1 MPRQTNKYLFSKIN
15 RDFISRKVEGI
26 IMERKYSTQMEAAR
40 MGIVTPE
47 LEAVAK
53 KENRSVEELLPL
65 MASGKMVIP
74 ANVNHKSL
82 EPNGVGSMLKTKINV
97 NLGISRDCKD
107 YDIEMK
113 KVMRA
118 VDLGAEAIMDLS
130 SHGNTQ
136 PFRQKLCAEC
146 PAMIGTVPIYDSVI
160 HYQRDL
166 GTLTAQD
173 FIDVIRLHAQDGVD
187 FVTLHCGITRKTID
201 QIKNGG
207 RKMNIVSR
215 GGSLVFAWM
224 SMTGNE
230 NPFYEYYDEIVEICR
245 EYDVTISLG
254 DACRPGCLAD
264 ATDGC
269 QIEELIMLGE
279 LTERAWK
286 RDVQVMV
293 EGPGHVPMDQ
303 IAANMKIQQT
313 ICKGA
318 PFYVL
323 GPLVTDI
330 APGYDHITAAIGGA
344 IAAWNGA
351 AFLCYV
357 TPAEHLALPN
367 VDDVHQGII
376 ASKIAAHAADIAKG
390 IPGARD
396 QDDRMADAR
405 KALDW
410 DAQWLEALD
419 PEVAKEIRKSRMPE
433 EDHSDT
439 CSMCGKFCAV
449 RSMNK
454 ALAGEVIDIL

>member
-1 MPRQTNKYLFSKIN
+1 MNAKETGASYTTQM
-15 RDFISRKVEGI
+15 DAARKGI
-26 IMERKYSTQMEAAR
+26 ITQEMK
-40 MGIVTPE
+40 IVAQKEKMDEEKLRQLVSEGKVAIPCNKGHQCLNPE
-47 LEAVAK
+47 
-53 KENRSVEELLPL
+53 
-65 MASGKMVIP
+65 
-74 ANVNHKSL
+74 
-82 EPNGVGSMLKTKINV
+82 GVGSMLRTKINV
-97 NLGISRDCKD
+97 NLGVSRDCKD
-107 YDIEMK
+107 YDVEMK
-113 KVMRA
+113 KVMSA

-136 PFRQKLCAEC
+136 PFRQKLTQEC
-146 PAMIGTVPIYDSVI
+146 PVMIGTVPVYDSVI

-173 FIDVIRLHAQDGVD
+173 FIDVVELHAKDGVD

-201 QIKNGG
+201 QIKNHK

-224 SMTGNE
+224 SMTGQE
-230 NPFYEYYDEIVEICR
+230 NPFYEYYDQILDIC
-245 EYDVTISLG
+245 EKYDVTISLG

-264 ATDGC
+264 ASDVC
-269 QIEELIMLGE
+269 QIEELVRLGE
-279 LTERAWK
+279 LTKRAW
-286 RDVQVMV
+286 DHNVQVMV
-293 EGPGHVPMDQ
+293 EGPGHVPLDQ
-303 IAANMKIQQT
+303 VAANMKIQQS
-313 ICKGA
+313 ICMGA

-344 IAAWNGA
+344 VAAMNGA

-367 VDDVHQGII
+367 LEDTKQGII

-390 IPGARD
+390 IPSARE

-405 KALDW
+405 RVLDW
-410 DAQWLEALD
+410 PGQYECALD
-419 PEVAKEIRKSRMPE
+419 PETAKAIRDSRLPE
-433 EDHSDT
+433 DDHSDT

-454 ALAGEVIDIL
+454 ALAGETIDIL